1 MLVKYEFAIC
11 RFCWKIM
18 RESQMSLALD
28 YSFIEHTLKFVYV
41 FSNTVLIAEIPQ
53 NITDIILW
61 CRGGDAVRA
70 L

>member
-1 MLVKYEFAIC
+1 
-11 RFCWKIM
+11 
-18 RESQMSLALD
+18 MSLVLD

-53 NITDIILW
+53 NITDFNLW